1 MAGGYITRNPVTGR
15 AELLGHPVGL
25 FILFLTEMWERFSF
39 YGMKALLIYYL
50 TKYHLFSD
58 DGGNYIVGSYAAMV
72 YALPVVGGYLA
83 DKYLGFRK
91 AVTFGG
97 ILLVLGHLGLAYEGH
112 QAYLAADGSVVRDS
126 FALQAF
132 YFSLSLIILGVGFL
146 KANISS
152 IVGALYEEGD
162 VRRDS
167 GFTIFYMGINLG
179 SFVATLLCGWLGEN
193 YGWGYGFGA
202 AGIGMVLGLIT
213 FVYGQ
218 KYLEGKAEPKDPELL
233 RRSAFAGISLEWLI
247 YGVSILSLA
256 LIAQMVQ
263 RHEVVDWGLR
273 LAGGAALLM
282 IIFYSIKSDKV
293 ARDRLTAL
301 TILIVFSVVFWALF
315 EQAYTSMN
323 LYADRVLDRE
333 LMGFTVPGP
342 WFVSLNALFI
352 ILFAPVVATLWVRL
366 GKYNPNTAVKFALAI
381 MLVGIGFGALVLGAE
396 LTPEGGKVAMI
407 WLVLAYF
414 LHTMGELCLSPVGLS
429 SVTKLAPQKI
439 VGFMMGVW
447 FLATASSEFI
457 AVVLANLAQME
468 TSGGTVTNV
477 AEALAS
483 YTKLFGQLFW
493 AGLIF
498 GGILLLLSPIVKRL
512 MHGIK

>member
-1 MAGGYITRNPVTGR
+1 MKNETSLDKK
-15 AELLGHPVGL
+15 ELFGHPFGL

-50 TKYHLFSD
+50 VKYHLFSD
-58 DGGNYIVGSYAAMV
+58 EAGNFIVGGYAAMV

-91 AVTFGG
+91 AVIFGG
-97 ILLVLGHLGLAYEGH
+97 VLLVLGHLGLAYEGH
-112 QAYLAADGSVVRDS
+112 QAYLAENGTVVQDT

-132 YFSLSLIILGVGFL
+132 FFSLSLIILGVGFL

-152 IVGALYEEGD
+152 IVGALYEKED

-202 AGIGMVLGLIT
+202 AGIGMILGLLT
-213 FVYGQ
+213 FIYGQ
-218 KYLEGKAEPKDPELL
+218 KYLMGKAEPKNPEILTKKV
-233 RRSAFAGISLEWLI
+233 FGIVSVEWLI
-247 YGVSILSLA
+247 YILSFVSLCG
-256 LIAQMVQ
+256 IAQMVQ
-263 RHEVVDWGLR
+263 RHTVVDWTLR
-273 LAGGAALLM
+273 ITSAVVLLT
-282 IIFYSIKSDKV
+282 IVFYTLKEEKV
-293 ARDRLTAL
+293 VRERLIAL
-301 TILIVFSVVFWALF
+301 TVLIIFSVVFWALF

-333 LMGFTVPGP
+333 LFGWTIPGP
-342 WFVSLNALFI
+342 WFLSLNALFI
-352 ILFAPVVATLWVRL
+352 ILFAPVVASLWVKL
-366 GKYNPNTAVKFALAI
+366 GKYNPNTPVKFAFAI
-381 MLVGIGFGALVLGAE
+381 ILVGLGFGMLVIGANVTPDGA
-396 LTPEGGKVAMI
+396 KIAMI

-414 LHTMGELCLSPVGLS
+414 LHTLGELCLSPVGLS

-457 AVVLANLAQME
+457 AAVLANLAKIDTE
-468 TSGGTVTNV
+468 GGQVTDV
-477 AEALAS
+477 TLALTS
-483 YTKLFGQLFW
+483 YTDLFSKLFW
-493 AGLIF
+493 TGLIF
-498 GGILLLLSPIVKRL
+498 GAILLVLSPLLKKL

>member
-1 MAGGYITRNPVTGR
+1 MTNDTSQVNK
-15 AELLGHPVGL
+15 EFLGHPIGL

-50 TKYHLFSD
+50 VKYHLFTD
-58 DGGNYIVGSYAAMV
+58 EAGNFIVGGYAAMV

-91 AVTFGG
+91 AVIFGG
-97 ILLVLGHLGLAYEGH
+97 VLLVLGHLGLAYEGH
-112 QAYLAADGSVVRDS
+112 QAYLAENGELIQDT

-132 YFSLSLIILGVGFL
+132 FFSLSLIILGVGFL

-152 IVGALYEEGD
+152 IVGALYEKED
-162 VRRDS
+162 IRRDS

-202 AGIGMVLGLIT
+202 AGIGMILGLIT
-213 FVYGQ
+213 FIYGQ
-218 KYLEGKAEPKDPELL
+218 KYLMGKAEPKNPEILTKKV
-233 RRSAFAGISLEWLI
+233 FAGINVEWLI
-247 YGVSILSLA
+247 YILSIASLVV
-256 LIAQMVQ
+256 IAQMVQ
-263 RHEVVDWGLR
+263 RHTVVDWTLR
-273 LAGGAALLM
+273 ITGAIALLM
-282 IIFYSIKSDKV
+282 IIFYSIKEEKII
-293 ARDRLTAL
+293 RERLLAL
-301 TILIVFSVVFWALF
+301 TVLIVFSVVFWALF

-323 LYADRVLDRE
+323 LYADRVLDRQ
-333 LMGFTVPGP
+333 FFDWTIPGP
-342 WFVSLNALFI
+342 WFLSLNALFI
-352 ILFAPVVATLWVRL
+352 ILFAPLVASLWVKL
-366 GKYNPNTAVKFALAI
+366 GKYNPNTPVKFAFAI
-381 MLVGIGFGALVLGAE
+381 ILVGLGFGMLVIGANV
-396 LTPEGGKVAMI
+396 TPEGAKIAMI

-457 AVVLANLAQME
+457 AAVLANLAKID
-468 TSGGTVTNV
+468 TKGGEVTDVTV
-477 AEALAS
+477 ALAS
-483 YTKLFGQLFW
+483 YTDLFSKLFW
-493 AGLIF
+493 VGLIF
-498 GGILLLLSPIVKRL
+498 GGILLLLSPLLKKL

>member
-1 MAGGYITRNPVTGR
+1 MTNDTSLDKK
-15 AELLGHPVGL
+15 ELFGHPFGL

-50 TKYHLFSD
+50 VKYHLFSD
-58 DGGNYIVGSYAAMV
+58 EAGNFIVGGYAAMV

-91 AVTFGG
+91 AVIFGG
-97 ILLVLGHLGLAYEGH
+97 VLLVLGHLGLAYEGH
-112 QAYLAADGSVVRDS
+112 QAFLAENGEVVQDK

-132 YFSLSLIILGVGFL
+132 FFSLSLIILGVGFL

-152 IVGALYEEGD
+152 IVGALYEKED
-162 VRRDS
+162 IRRDS

-202 AGIGMVLGLIT
+202 AGIGMILGLIT
-213 FVYGQ
+213 FIYGQ
-218 KYLEGKAEPKDPELL
+218 KYLMGKAEPKNPEILKKKV
-233 RRSAFAGISLEWLI
+233 FAGISVEWLI
-247 YGVSILSLA
+247 YILSIASLFI
-256 LIAQMVQ
+256 IAQMVQ
-263 RHEVVDWGLR
+263 RHTVVDWMLR
-273 LAGGAALLM
+273 ITGAIALLM
-282 IIFYSIKSDKV
+282 IIFYSIKEEKII
-293 ARDRLTAL
+293 RERLLAL
-301 TILIVFSVVFWALF
+301 TVLIIFSVVFWALF

-333 LMGFTVPGP
+333 FLGWTIPGP
-342 WFVSLNALFI
+342 WFLSLNALFI
-352 ILFAPVVATLWVRL
+352 IIFAPLVASLWVKL
-366 GKYNPNTAVKFALAI
+366 GKYNPNTPVKFALAI
-381 MLVGIGFGALVLGAE
+381 ILVGLGFGMLVIGANVTADGA
-396 LTPEGGKVAMI
+396 KIAMI

-457 AVVLANLAQME
+457 AAVLANLAKIDTE
-468 TSGGTVTNV
+468 GGQVTDV
-477 AEALAS
+477 TLALTS
-483 YTKLFGQLFW
+483 YTDLFSKLFW
-493 AGLIF
+493 VGLIF
-498 GGILLLLSPIVKRL
+498 GAVLLVLSPLLKKL

>member
-1 MAGGYITRNPVTGR
+1 MSNSSDSLQEAQ
-15 AELLGHPVGL
+15 LFGHPKGL

-50 TKYHLFSD
+50 VKYHLFSD
-58 DGGNYIVGSYAAMV
+58 EAGNFIVGGYAAMV

-91 AVTFGG
+91 AVIFGG
-97 ILLVLGHLGLAYEGH
+97 VLLVLGHLGLAYEGH
-112 QAYLAADGSVVRDS
+112 QAYLAENGEVVQDT

-132 YFSLSLIILGVGFL
+132 FFSLSLIILGVGFL

-152 IVGALYEEGD
+152 IVGALYEKED
-162 VRRDS
+162 IRRDS

-179 SFVATLLCGWLGEN
+179 SFIATLLCGWLGEN

-202 AGIGMVLGLIT
+202 AGIGMILGLVT
-213 FVYGQ
+213 FIYGQ
-218 KYLEGKAEPKDPELL
+218 KYLMGKAEPKNPDILKKKV
-233 RRSAFAGISLEWLI
+233 FAGINVEWLI
-247 YGVSILSLA
+247 YILSIASLFI
-256 LIAQMVQ
+256 IAQMVQ
-263 RHEVVDWGLR
+263 RHTVVDWMLR
-273 LAGGAALLM
+273 ITGAIALLM
-282 IIFYSIKSDKV
+282 IIYYSIKEEKII
-293 ARDRLTAL
+293 RERLLAL
-301 TILIVFSVVFWALF
+301 TILIIFSVVFWALF

-333 LMGFTVPGP
+333 FFGWTIPGP
-342 WFVSLNALFI
+342 WFLSLNALFI
-352 ILFAPVVATLWVRL
+352 ILFAPIVASLWVKL
-366 GKYNPNTAVKFALAI
+366 GKYNPNTTVKFAFAI
-381 MLVGIGFGALVLGAE
+381 ILVGLGFGMLVLGANV
-396 LTPEGGKVAMI
+396 TADGAKIAMI

-457 AVVLANLAQME
+457 AVVLANLAKIDTE
-468 TSGGTVTNV
+468 GGEVTDVTV
-477 AEALAS
+477 ALAS
-483 YTKLFGQLFW
+483 YTDLFSKLFW
-493 AGLIF
+493 VGLIF
-498 GGILLLLSPIVKRL
+498 GGILLVLSPLVKKL

>member
-1 MAGGYITRNPVTGR
+1 MTNDTSLDKK
-15 AELLGHPVGL
+15 ELFGHPFGL

-50 TKYHLFSD
+50 VKYHLFSD
-58 DGGNYIVGSYAAMV
+58 EAGNFIVGGYAAMV

-91 AVTFGG
+91 AVIFGG
-97 ILLVLGHLGLAYEGH
+97 VLLVLGHLGLAYEGH
-112 QAYLAADGSVVRDS
+112 QAFLAENGEVVQDK

-132 YFSLSLIILGVGFL
+132 FFSLSLIILGVGFL

-152 IVGALYEEGD
+152 IVGALYEKED
-162 VRRDS
+162 IRRDS

-202 AGIGMVLGLIT
+202 AGIGMILGLIT
-213 FVYGQ
+213 FIYGQ
-218 KYLEGKAEPKDPELL
+218 KYLMGKAEPKNPEILKKKV
-233 RRSAFAGISLEWLI
+233 FAGISVEWLI
-247 YGVSILSLA
+247 YILSIASLFI
-256 LIAQMVQ
+256 IAQMVQ
-263 RHEVVDWGLR
+263 RHTVVDWMLR
-273 LAGGAALLM
+273 ITGAIALLM
-282 IIFYSIKSDKV
+282 IVFYSIKEEKII
-293 ARDRLTAL
+293 RERLLAL
-301 TILIVFSVVFWALF
+301 TVLIIFSVVFWALF

-333 LMGFTVPGP
+333 FLGWTIPGP
-342 WFVSLNALFI
+342 WFLSLNALFI
-352 ILFAPVVATLWVRL
+352 IIFAPIVASLWVKL
-366 GKYNPNTAVKFALAI
+366 GKYNPNTPVKFALAI
-381 MLVGIGFGALVLGAE
+381 ILVGLGFGMLVIGANVTADGA
-396 LTPEGGKVAMI
+396 KIAMI

-457 AVVLANLAQME
+457 AAVLANLAKIDTE
-468 TSGGTVTNV
+468 GGQVTDV
-477 AEALAS
+477 TLALTS
-483 YTKLFGQLFW
+483 YTDLFSKLFW
-493 AGLIF
+493 VGLIF
-498 GGILLLLSPIVKRL
+498 GAVLLVLSPLLKKL

>member
-1 MAGGYITRNPVTGR
+1 MTNDTSLDKK
-15 AELLGHPVGL
+15 ELFGHPIGL

-50 TKYHLFSD
+50 VKYHLFSD
-58 DGGNYIVGSYAAMV
+58 EAGNFIVGGYAAMV

-91 AVTFGG
+91 AVIFGG
-97 ILLVLGHLGLAYEGH
+97 VLLVLGHLGLAYEGH
-112 QAYLAADGSVVRDS
+112 QAFLAENGEVVQDK

-132 YFSLSLIILGVGFL
+132 FFSLSLIILGVGFL

-152 IVGALYEEGD
+152 IVGALYEKED
-162 VRRDS
+162 IRRDS

-202 AGIGMVLGLIT
+202 AGIGMILGLIT
-213 FVYGQ
+213 FIYGQ
-218 KYLEGKAEPKDPELL
+218 KYLMGKAEPKNPEILKKKV
-233 RRSAFAGISLEWLI
+233 FAGISVEWLI
-247 YGVSILSLA
+247 YILSIASLFI
-256 LIAQMVQ
+256 IAQMVQ
-263 RHEVVDWGLR
+263 RHTVVDWMLR
-273 LAGGAALLM
+273 ITGAIALLM
-282 IIFYSIKSDKV
+282 IIFYSIKEEKII
-293 ARDRLTAL
+293 RERLLAL
-301 TILIVFSVVFWALF
+301 TVLIIFSVVFWALF

-333 LMGFTVPGP
+333 FFGWTIPGP
-342 WFVSLNALFI
+342 WFLSLNALFI
-352 ILFAPVVATLWVRL
+352 IIFAPIVASLWVKL
-366 GKYNPNTAVKFALAI
+366 GKYNPNTPVKFALAI
-381 MLVGIGFGALVLGAE
+381 ILVGLGFGMLVIGANVTADGA
-396 LTPEGGKVAMI
+396 KIAMI

-457 AVVLANLAQME
+457 AAVLANLAKIDTE
-468 TSGGTVTNV
+468 GGQVTDV
-477 AEALAS
+477 TLALTS
-483 YTKLFGQLFW
+483 YTDLFSKLFW
-493 AGLIF
+493 VGLIF
-498 GGILLLLSPIVKRL
+498 GAVLLLLSPLLKKL

>member
-1 MAGGYITRNPVTGR
+1 MSNSSDSLQEAQ
-15 AELLGHPVGL
+15 LFGHPKGL

-50 TKYHLFSD
+50 VKYHLFSD
-58 DGGNYIVGSYAAMV
+58 EAGNFIVGGYAAMV

-91 AVTFGG
+91 AVIFGG
-97 ILLVLGHLGLAYEGH
+97 VLLVLGHLGLAYEGH
-112 QAYLAADGSVVRDS
+112 QAYLAENGQVVQDT

-132 YFSLSLIILGVGFL
+132 FFSLSLIILGVGFL

-152 IVGALYEEGD
+152 IVGALYEKED
-162 VRRDS
+162 IRRDS

-179 SFVATLLCGWLGEN
+179 SFIATLLCGWLGEN

-202 AGIGMVLGLIT
+202 AGIGMILGLVT
-213 FVYGQ
+213 FIYGQ
-218 KYLEGKAEPKDPELL
+218 KYLMGKAEPKNPDILKKKV
-233 RRSAFAGISLEWLI
+233 FAGINVEWLI
-247 YGVSILSLA
+247 YILSIASLFI
-256 LIAQMVQ
+256 IAQMVQ
-263 RHEVVDWGLR
+263 RHTVVDWMLR
-273 LAGGAALLM
+273 ITGAIALLM
-282 IIFYSIKSDKV
+282 IIYYSIKEEKII
-293 ARDRLTAL
+293 RERLLAL
-301 TILIVFSVVFWALF
+301 TILIIFSVVFWALF

-333 LMGFTVPGP
+333 FFGWTIPGP
-342 WFVSLNALFI
+342 WFLSLNALFI
-352 ILFAPVVATLWVRL
+352 ILFAPIVASLWVKL
-366 GKYNPNTAVKFALAI
+366 GKYNPNTTVKFAFAI
-381 MLVGIGFGALVLGAE
+381 ILVGLGFGMLVLGANV
-396 LTPEGGKVAMI
+396 TADGAKIAMI

-457 AVVLANLAQME
+457 AVVLANLAKIDTE
-468 TSGGTVTNV
+468 GGEVTDV
-477 AEALAS
+477 SVALAS
-483 YTKLFGQLFW
+483 YTDLFSKLFW
-493 AGLIF
+493 VGLIF
-498 GGILLLLSPIVKRL
+498 GGILLLLSPLVKKL